1 MITHNK
7 IVDFSMCKTC
17 KHLKNPETEEPC
29 DECLSNAVVQ
39 DSRVPLRYEE
49 DDEAES

>member
-7 IVDFSMCKTC
+7 IVDFQMCKTC
-17 KHLKNPETEEPC
+17 KHRNSPETEEPC

-39 DSRVPLRYEE
+39 DSRVPLHYEE
-49 DDEAES
+49 DTEAGS